1 MVASARRRCR
11 GESVTQGDRG
21 DTRARILPNRLVGS
35 SFAPFGFRSDGRWGH
50 RGPAETLDAD
60 RVREVIARDSSGGD
74 RVRHTHTMTST
85 EKGKENEKPAAAGKK
100 AGKKGQKEES
110 TLSEEDLELQ
120 QHLDS
125 LVGTAIGEPKY
136 ETAPVPKQSARRDAI
151 EELRKEVRMASETV
165 AAIPKALKFLGRHYA
180 RLKHGYFKEKESGG
194 SGLGD
199 TSLTAEDLRMLADV
213 LSVVAMAYS
222 DAGEEAC
229 ESLKFRL
236 EGSANAAGDLPTRDT
251 LIDLDPWGQEYAR
264 SLMGEVTR
272 AWHALDGGDK
282 ETEATKVE
290 DQGGDAKMADAAEE
304 DSKPPVLE
312 FKRAIERGELE
323 HLVDS
328 IVPFQLKHSCEPDAV
343 DLLLEVEHLEK
354 LDRHIDEHNYG
365 RVCLYLLSSCHFL
378 PPPEDRIVLECAYK
392 LYTQVK
398 QYPDASIVAIKLGD
412 SQRLRDSFLAC
423 DALKEDSFLLKCQ
436 IAYIAVG
443 ANHGADLT
451 QIIEDMEDGDAKET
465 LEEIVS
471 NAKLSDHFI
480 GVARDLDVVE
490 AKTPEDVFK
499 QHLVESRGA
508 GAIDTARQHLANAF
522 VNGFVN
528 AGFCKD
534 KLVCDPEEDAG
545 ENVSKSNLI
554 FKNKDH
560 GKISATASIGLIS
573 LWDVDGG
580 LPMVDKYLYSKD
592 MNILAGALLAVGI
605 TCAGT
610 QSDCDPA
617 LALLAEHITFDEGEM
632 SPGILATKIA
642 SIMGLGLAYAG
653 NPRPAVTELLV
664 PIITDDTHNSDVVGA
679 AGLSL
684 GLIHAGTADDEAVQ
698 TLLQVL
704 MMRGSEL
711 PAHKLGAR
719 LLCVG
724 LGLLFVGKGDEAD
737 AVLEVIKTVDKDLA
751 QYCACIVETMA
762 YAGTGNVLKV
772 QQMLAMVCKLCEPP
786 APKAE
791 GEKTTKEEE
800 KKEKLQDQIDGETNF
815 VSVLAIA
822 LIAMAEDVGAEMAH
836 RNLEH
841 ILQFGNK
848 AARKAV
854 PLAYALLHM
863 SDPEVALLDTLGR
876 LTHDSEQEVAHNAIL
891 ALGLMGAGTNHAR
904 IASMLRALSGFY
916 CKDSQSLFIVRC
928 SQGLLHLGK
937 GLMTLAPGRAD
948 RTLLSQVAL
957 SSLASFM
964 FACSDIKDSI
974 LGTGHYLLYLLVPAM
989 RPRFV
994 VTLQQEEGKDQLK
1007 HKPVSCHVGQAVD
1020 TVGQA
1025 GKPKTITGFQTHNTP
1040 VLLGVGE
1047 RMELATEKY
1056 ISMSPVN
1063 EGFVVIKDNPDYQE

>member
-1 MVASARRRCR
+1 MTTTDAKKASA
-11 GESVTQGDRG
+11 D
-21 DTRARILPNRLVGS
+21 PK
-35 SFAPFGFRSDGRWGH
+35 
-50 RGPAETLDAD
+50 DA
-60 RVREVIARDSSGGD
+60 
-74 RVRHTHTMTST
+74 
-85 EKGKENEKPAAAGKK
+85 KGKKKDAKKKENE
-100 AGKKGQKEES
+100 ES
-110 TLSEEDLELQ
+110 SLSKEDLELQ
-120 QHLDS
+120 LHLDS
-125 LVGTAIGEPKY
+125 LVATAIGEPKF
-136 ETAPVPKQSARRDAI
+136 ETAPLPTEQQRREAI

-180 RLKHGYFKEKESGG
+180 RLKHGYLKEKESKAIPKEMA
-194 SGLGD
+194 
-199 TSLTAEDLRMLADV
+199 LTDKGLRMFADV

-236 EGSANAAGDLPTRDT
+236 EGSSNAAGDLPTKDK

-272 AWHALDGGDK
+272 AWHALSEEADK
-282 ETEATKVE
+282 ADT
-290 DQGGDAKMADAAEE
+290 KMADATTAPTEAAAEGAG
-304 DSKPPVLE
+304 PPVVE
-312 FKRAIERGELE
+312 FKKVIERDALE

-328 IVPFQLKHSCEPDAV
+328 IIPFQLKHSCEPDAV
-343 DLLLEVEHLEK
+343 DLLLEVEKLDKLEK
-354 LDRHIDEHNYG
+354 HIDEHNYA

-378 PPPEDRIVLECAYK
+378 PPPEDRIVLECAYT

-398 QYPDASIVAIKLGD
+398 QYPDASIVAIKLNDAQKLQETFKACGD
-412 SQRLRDSFLAC
+412 M
-423 DALKEDSFLLKCQ
+423 KEDAFLLKCQ
-436 IAYIAVG
+436 IAFIAVG

-451 QIIEDMEDGDAKET
+451 EIIETMEDSDAKET

-471 NAKLSDHFI
+471 NSKLSEHFI
-480 GVARDLDVVE
+480 NVARDLDVVE

-534 KLVCDPEEDAG
+534 KLVCDPEEDASA
-545 ENVSKSNLI
+545 NMSKSNLI

-592 MNILAGALLAVGI
+592 QNILAGALLAVGV

-617 LALLAEHITFDEGEM
+617 LALLADNLVIEDGEP
-632 SPGILATKIA
+632 SPGTLATRIA
-642 SIMGLGLAYAG
+642 AIMGLGLAYAG
-653 NPRPAVTELLV
+653 NPRPAVTDLLV
-664 PIITDDTHNSDVVGA
+664 PIVTDDSQPTDIVGA

-684 GLIHAGTADDEAVQ
+684 GLIHAGTANDEAIQ

-719 LLCVG
+719 LVCIG

-737 AVLEVIKTVDKDLA
+737 AVLEVVKTFDQGLS
-751 QYCACIVETMA
+751 QYCTVVVETMA

-772 QQMLAMVCKLCEPP
+772 QQMLATICDLCSDSMKGP
-786 APKAE
+786 ASAGA
-791 GEKTTKEEE
+791 GEATNKKDAPAAAASGSGSGSGSGSTE
-800 KKEKLQDQIDGETNF
+800 KKDKKKKQIDGETNF

-822 LIAMAEDVGAEMAH
+822 LIALAEETGMEMAH

-848 AARKAV
+848 SARKAV

-876 LTHDSEQEVAHNAIL
+876 LTHDSEMEVAHNAIL

-904 IASMLRALSGFY
+904 IASMLRNLSGFY
-916 CKDSQSLFIVRC
+916 CKDSCSLFIVRC

-948 RTLLSQVAL
+948 KTLLSQVAL
-957 SSLASFM
+957 SCIASFM
-964 FACSDIKDSI
+964 FVCSDMKESI
-974 LGTGHYLLYLLVPAM
+974 LGTSHYLLYLLVPAM

-994 VTLQQEEGKDQLK
+994 VTLQKEKESDKLRHQ
-1007 HKPVSCHVGQAVD
+1007 PVSCHVGTAVD
-1020 TVGQA
+1020 VVGQA
-1025 GKPKTITGFQTHNTP
+1025 GKPKSITGFQTHNSP

-1056 ISMSPVN
+1056 LSMTPAN
-1063 EGFVVIKDNPDYQE
+1063 EGFVLIKDNPDYTE

>member
-1 MVASARRRCR
+1 MTEDEKAGA
-11 GESVTQGDRG
+11 
-21 DTRARILPNRLVGS
+21 AKKMS
-35 SFAPFGFRSDGRWGH
+35 SS
-50 RGPAETLDAD
+50 ET
-60 RVREVIARDSSGGD
+60 SS
-74 RVRHTHTMTST
+74 
-85 EKGKENEKPAAAGKK
+85 EGKK
-100 AGKKGQKEES
+100 KKESEET

-125 LVGTAIGEPKY
+125 LVGTAIGEPKF
-136 ETAPVPKQSARRDAI
+136 ETAPLPTQGQRRSAI
-151 EELRKEVRMASETV
+151 EELRKEVRMASATV

-180 RLKHGYFKEKESGG
+180 RLKHGYVKEKEAKGVVTES
-194 SGLGD
+194 
-199 TSLTAEDLRMLADV
+199 SLTEKDVRMFADV

-236 EGSANAAGDLPTRDT
+236 EGSANAEGDLPTKDK

-272 AWHALDGGDK
+272 AWHSL
-282 ETEATKVE
+282 E
-290 DQGGDAKMADAAEE
+290 DREKGKRDEVAAKDADAPSAVEYQKVV
-304 DSKPPVLE
+304 DRSS
-312 FKRAIERGELE
+312 LE

-354 LDRHIDEHNYG
+354 LGQHIDEHNYG

-378 PPPEDRIVLECAYK
+378 PPPEDRMVLECAYK

-398 QYPDASIVAIKLGD
+398 QYPDASIVAIKLNDVGK
-412 SQRLRDSFLAC
+412 LRESFKAC
-423 DALKEDSFLLKCQ
+423 DGLKEDAFVLKCQ
-436 IAYIAVG
+436 IAYVAVG

-451 QIIEDMEDGDAKET
+451 EVIEEMEDSDAKET

-471 NAKLSDHFI
+471 NSRLSEHFI
-480 GVARDLDVVE
+480 NVARDLDVVE

-534 KLVCDPEEDAG
+534 KLVCDPEEDASA
-545 ENVSKSNLI
+545 NMSKSNLI

-573 LWDVDGG
+573 LWDIDGG

-592 MNILAGALLAVGI
+592 TNILAGALLAVGV

-617 LALLAEHITFDEGEM
+617 LALLAEHLSFEEGDVA
-632 SPGILATKIA
+632 PGTMATRIA
-642 SIMGLGLAYAG
+642 AIMGLGLAYAG

-664 PIITDDTHNSDVVGA
+664 PIITDDTHNSEIIGA

-684 GLIHAGTADDEAVQ
+684 GLIHAGTANDDAIQ

-719 LLCVG
+719 FLCIG
-724 LGLLFVGKGDEAD
+724 LGLLFVGKGDEVD
-737 AVLEVIKTVDKDLA
+737 AVLEVIKTFDKDVS
-751 QYCACIVETMA
+751 QYCTVVVETMA

-772 QQMLAMVCKLCEPP
+772 QQMLAMVSELCQPP
-786 APKAE
+786 EKANP
-791 GEKTTKEEE
+791 GEKESSSEKEDN
-800 KKEKLQDQIDGETNF
+800 KKKDQCDGETNF
-815 VSVLAIA
+815 VSVLAVA
-822 LIAMAEDVGAEMAH
+822 LIALAEDVGMEMAH

-841 ILQFGNK
+841 ILQYGNK
-848 AARKAV
+848 SARKAV

-876 LTHDSEQEVAHNAIL
+876 LTHDSEMEVAHNAIL

-948 RTLLSQVAL
+948 KTLLSQVAL
-957 SSLASFM
+957 SCIASFM
-964 FACSDIKDSI
+964 FICSDMKESI
-974 LGTGHYLLYLLVPAM
+974 LGSGHYLLYLLVPAI

-994 VTLQQEEGKDQLK
+994 VTLKKEEDNDKLK
-1007 HKPVSCHVGQAVD
+1007 HQPVSCHVGTAVD
-1020 TVGQA
+1020 VVGQA
-1025 GKPKTITGFQTHNTP
+1025 GKPKNITGFQTHNSP

-1056 ISMSPVN
+1056 VSMSPVN